1 MEKNFQII
9 AVVLGGVAA
18 FFFWQQRKEVAFVAG
33 VLGCAS
39 FFLSVRYAAK
49 ERVDEIDSA
58 RKKRE
63 LIEENLPEESIEEFA
78 EGEKETKETKETNL
92 K

>member
-1 MEKNFQII
+1 MKKMFQII
-9 AVVLGGVAA
+9 AAVLVGVAA
-18 FFFWQQRKEVAFVAG
+18 FFFWKQNKEVAFVAG

-49 ERVDEIDSA
+49 ERMDKIDLA
-58 RKKRE
+58 EKKRE
-63 LIEENLPEESIEEFA
+63 LIKENLFKENA
-78 EGEKETKETKETNL
+78 EMPVANRKEQKEKNL